1 MTKTTE
7 KTTQQLN
14 TIFVSP
20 MHSYA
25 TAALDYYDQV
35 VGAQIDAA
43 RAYSDMSV
51 AQMRTWLDVNDA
63 DSLKKAVDS
72 QQKTASDMLERF
84 KGDAEKLTTLGQT
97 FMQESQKMAEQNVK
111 NAADATQKAAN
122 EVTQKIANP

>member
-1 MTKTTE
+1 MTKAAE
-7 KTTQQLN
+7 KTSQELN
-14 TIFVSP
+14 TIFVNP
-20 MHSYA
+20 MRSYA

-63 DSLKKAVDS
+63 DSLKKAVDR

-97 FMQESQKMAEQNVK
+97 FMQESQKMAEQNMQ
-111 NAADATQKAAN
+111 NATDATQKAAN
-122 EVTQKIANP
+122 EVTQKIVKQ